1 MVKDLNRY
9 FKKRVLKSLIQA
21 NKDIIRNYESVS
33 LMNIERKSSTKYQ
46 RTEFSSMLKRIIHH
60 DQAKYFYLKLLSKV
74 QFFLK

>member
-46 RTEFSSMLKRIIHH
+46 QTEFSSMLKELYTMTKQNISI
-60 DQAKYFYLKLLSKV
+60 QNYFQKFY
-74 QFFLK
+74 FF

>member
-46 RTEFSSMLKRIIHH
+46 QTEFSSMLKELYTMTKQNISI
-60 DQAKYFYLKLLSKV
+60 
-74 QFFLK
+74 